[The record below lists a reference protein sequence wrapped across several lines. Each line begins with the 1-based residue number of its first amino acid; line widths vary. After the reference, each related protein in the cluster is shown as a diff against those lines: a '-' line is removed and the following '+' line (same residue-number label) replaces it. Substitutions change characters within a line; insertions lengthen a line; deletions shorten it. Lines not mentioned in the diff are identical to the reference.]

1 MAQKGYQN
9 EKTQS
14 NEGLNDIAENDTGLL
29 KFQPVG
35 ILTTSSSAVYGIR
48 SFAATSSEHPDGL
61 SALFCA

>member
-14 NEGLNDIAENDTGLL
+14 NEGLNDIAEKRLTGLL

-35 ILTTSSSAVYGIR
+35 ILTTSSSAVYGI
-48 SFAATSSEHPDGL
+48 P
-61 SALFCA
+61 